1 MNFSNDTERLANKKA
16 ELNSAERDVIMK
28 KEKDEVQ
35 VTVSLEHEAKL
46 RKMVK
51 RVSDGFEMARVTRKQ
66 ILAHIIDSAF
76 DKFQDEDIQAIR
88 KSTLTDMS
96 LLEFEIREIRRTGVV
111 PEALREYLWKTRD
124 LTQSPKRQKKT
135 KQEVYINDIS
145 TKEEV
150 A

>member
-1 MNFSNDTERLANKKA
+1 MNREEEEKKT
-16 ELNSAERDVIMK
+16 K

-46 RKMVK
+46 RMMVK
-51 RVSDGFEMARVTRKQ
+51 RVSEGFEMARVTRKQ

-76 DKFQDEDIQAIR
+76 DKFHDDDIHAVR

-96 LLEFEIREIRRTGVV
+96 LLEFEMREIRRTGVV

-135 KQEVYINDIS
+135 KHDAYINDIP
-145 TKEEV
+145 TKEE
-150 A
+150 AT